1 VDRAVP
7 FQTVFPSVPRSI
19 GHRSRIRGVWE
30 MRSAWRLVAGASD
43 VPTVWLRRLLRQ
55 VKEQARPRAFPP
67 NWPSLDP
74 ALQRA
79 GYGLGVVLCGR
90 GPARPDMTEVL
101 LPGLTSDRHE
111 LRPPNFSAAGNPTI
125 HGTSTQDGPIPVE
138 PERPVAHMVVR
149 VGRRRPKPTLCGNHA
164 SNQQAGDRWMPRSRH
179 CSGCGQAWCSSGNT
193 FFGWPGRTTT
203 SIGSMR
209 PRIATVRR
217 SS

>member
-7 FQTVFPSVPRSI
+7 FQTVFPCVPRSI

-30 MRSAWRLVAGASD
+30 MRGAGKLVAGASD

-111 LRPPNFSAAGNPTI
+111 LRPPNFSAAGI
-125 HGTSTQDGPIPVE
+125 HDPRSIDRMDLHQSNRSGPSRTWWCGLVAEDQDRRSTE
-138 PERPVAHMVVR
+138 T
-149 VGRRRPKPTLCGNHA
+149 TL
-164 SNQQAGDRWMPRSRH
+164 SNQLAGHRWMPRSGH
-179 CSGCGQAWCSSGNT
+179 CAGCGQAWCSSGNT
-193 FFGWPGRTTT
+193 FLSGRGRTTT

>member
-1 VDRAVP
+1 MDRAVP
-7 FQTVFPSVPRSI
+7 FQIVFPCVPRSI
-19 GHRSRIRGVWE
+19 GHRSRIRRVWE
-30 MRSAWRLVAGASD
+30 MRGAWRLVAGASD

-90 GPARPDMTEVL
+90 GPARPDMTESCCRGL
-101 LPGLTSDRHE
+101 LRIATNCAR
-111 LRPPNFSAAGNPTI
+111 RTF
-125 HGTSTQDGPIPVE
+125 
-138 PERPVAHMVVR
+138 
-149 VGRRRPKPTLCGNHA
+149 RRRVIHRPRNIDRMDLNQSNRSGPSRTWWCGLVAEDQNRRSAETTL
-164 SNQQAGDRWMPRSRH
+164 SNQLAGRRWMPRSGH
-179 CSGCGQAWCSSGNT
+179 CAGCGQAWCSSGNT
-193 FFGWPGRTTT
+193 FLSGRGRTTT

>member
-1 VDRAVP
+1 MRRSVDGKKRCLTQIPRRENAHEDHQRILAAAMDRAVP
-7 FQTVFPSVPRSI
+7 FQIVFPCVPRSI

-30 MRSAWRLVAGASD
+30 MRGAWRLVAGASN

-90 GPARPDMTEVL
+90 GPARPDMTELL

-111 LRPPNFSAAGNPTI
+111 LRPPNFRGGQSTI
-125 HGTSTQDGPIPVE
+125 HGTSTGWLYQSNRSGP
-138 PERPVAHMVVR
+138 
-149 VGRRRPKPTLCGNHA
+149 
-164 SNQQAGDRWMPRSRH
+164 SR
-179 CSGCGQAWCSSGNT
+179 T
-193 FFGWPGRTTT
+193 
-203 SIGSMR
+203 
-209 PRIATVRR
+209 
-217 SS
+217 